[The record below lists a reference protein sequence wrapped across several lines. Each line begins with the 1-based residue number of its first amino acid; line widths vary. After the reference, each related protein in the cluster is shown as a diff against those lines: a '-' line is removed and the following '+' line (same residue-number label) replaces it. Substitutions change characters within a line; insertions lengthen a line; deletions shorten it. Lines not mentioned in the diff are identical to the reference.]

1 MKRILG
7 ILLFFGLTFGQ
18 TYTEG
23 DIVDDF
29 GADICFNG
37 EGYWSWEEQASN
49 KVTFIASFAT
59 WWGPCQSE
67 APAIE
72 DIRQQYI
79 DNQNVVVI
87 TAGMDWGQP
96 YSCSGWAET
105 FGLTIPILDDNS
117 GNNIYG
123 LFGIGYVPHNVVIGG
138 DGTLI
143 FTDSGFNS
151 NIITTMIEE
160 GLSNLVLDM
169 DEDGILDDSDN
180 CLEEYNPNQVDT
192 DSDGLGDACDP
203 CNNLIWTG
211 GDVNA
216 DLTLNIEDILL
227 IVDIVL
233 GESQSLCGSQSADIT
248 QDGVLNVLDVI
259 GLVQLVFGGG
269 QQQAI
274 AMLESILDDDTF
286 NKLIPNLSAYPN
298 PSNGNVVIQGM
309 GLIKIYDMRGKLV
322 FMPYVNNVYTWETK
336 DLPSGIYFIVS
347 NLSKIKVTLLK

>member
-1 MKRILG
+1 
-7 ILLFFGLTFGQ
+7 
-18 TYTEG
+18 
-23 DIVDDF
+23 
-29 GADICFNG
+29 
-37 EGYWSWEEQASN
+37 
-49 KVTFIASFAT
+49 
-59 WWGPCQSE
+59 
-67 APAIE
+67 
-72 DIRQQYI
+72 
-79 DNQNVVVI
+79 
-87 TAGMDWGQP
+87 MDWGQP

-105 FGLTIPILDDNS
+105 FGLSIPILDDNS

-274 AMLESILDDDTF
+274 AFLESILDEDTF
-286 NKLIPNLSAYPN
+286 NKLLPKLHAYPN
-298 PSNGNVVIQGM
+298 PSNGNVSIEGNGRV
-309 GLIKIYDMRGKLV
+309 KIYDMTGKLV
-322 FMPYVNNVYTWETK
+322 LMPYIKNHYIWKTN
-336 DLPSGIYFIVS
+336 DLSSGIYFVVS
-347 NLSKIKVTLLK
+347 EISKIKVTLLK

>member
-1 MKRILG
+1 MKLVK
-7 ILLFFGLTFGQ
+7 LLLYVGLLFGQ
-18 TYTEG
+18 TYVEG
-23 DIVDDF
+23 DYVNDF
-29 GADICFNG
+29 GANICYNG
-37 EGYWSWEEQASN
+37 NGYWSWEEQGFN

-67 APAIE
+67 APIIE
-72 DIRQQYI
+72 SIRNDYA
-79 DNQNVVVI
+79 DNPNVVIV

-259 GLVQLVFGGG
+259 GLVQLVFGVG
-269 QQQAI
+269 QQQAMS
-274 AMLESILDDDTF
+274 MLESILDEETF

-298 PSNGNVVIQGM
+298 PSNGNVVIQVM

>member
-1 MKRILG
+1 MRKIFST
-7 ILLFFGLTFGQ
+7 LLFFGLTFGQ
-18 TYTEG
+18 TYVEG
-23 DIVDDF
+23 DVVGEF

-37 EGYWSWEEQASN
+37 EGYWSWEEQGFN

-67 APAIE
+67 APIIE
-72 DIRQQYI
+72 SIRNDYA
-79 DNQNVVVI
+79 DNPNVVIV

-269 QQQAI
+269 QQQAMS
-274 AMLESILDDDTF
+274 MLESILDEETF

>member
-1 MKRILG
+1 MRKIFST
-7 ILLFFGLTFGQ
+7 LLFLGFTFGQ
-18 TYTEG
+18 TYFEG

-29 GADICFNG
+29 GAEICENG
-37 EGYWSWEEQASN
+37 EGYWSWEEQGFN

-67 APAIE
+67 APIIE
-72 DIRQQYI
+72 SIRNDYA
-79 DNQNVVVI
+79 DNPNVVIV

-269 QQQAI
+269 QQQAMS
-274 AMLESILDDDTF
+274 MLESILDEETF

>member
-1 MKRILG
+1 
-7 ILLFFGLTFGQ
+7 
-18 TYTEG
+18 
-23 DIVDDF
+23 
-29 GADICFNG
+29 
-37 EGYWSWEEQASN
+37 
-49 KVTFIASFAT
+49 
-59 WWGPCQSE
+59 
-67 APAIE
+67 
-72 DIRQQYI
+72 
-79 DNQNVVVI
+79 
-87 TAGMDWGQP
+87 MDWGQP

-298 PSNGNVVIQGM
+298 PSN
-309 GLIKIYDMRGKLV
+309 
-322 FMPYVNNVYTWETK
+322 
-336 DLPSGIYFIVS
+336 
-347 NLSKIKVTLLK
+347 

>member
-1 MKRILG
+1 MRKIFG
-7 ILLFFGLTFGQ
+7 TLLFLGFTFGQ
-18 TYTEG
+18 TYFEG

-29 GADICFNG
+29 GAEICENG
-37 EGYWSWEEQASN
+37 EGYWSWEEQGFN

-67 APAIE
+67 APIIE
-72 DIRQQYI
+72 SIRNDYA
-79 DNQNVVVI
+79 DNPNVVIV

-269 QQQAI
+269 QQQAMS
-274 AMLESILDDDTF
+274 MLESILDEETF

>member
-1 MKRILG
+1 
-7 ILLFFGLTFGQ
+7 
-18 TYTEG
+18 
-23 DIVDDF
+23 
-29 GADICFNG
+29 
-37 EGYWSWEEQASN
+37 
-49 KVTFIASFAT
+49 
-59 WWGPCQSE
+59 
-67 APAIE
+67 
-72 DIRQQYI
+72 
-79 DNQNVVVI
+79 
-87 TAGMDWGQP
+87 MDWGQP

-269 QQQAI
+269 QQQAMS
-274 AMLESILDDDTF
+274 MLESILDEETF
-286 NKLIPNLSAYPN
+286 NKLIPNLSAYQN
-298 PSNGNVVIQGM
+298 PSNVNVVIQGM
-309 GLIKIYDMRGKLV
+309 GLI
-322 FMPYVNNVYTWETK
+322 
-336 DLPSGIYFIVS
+336 
-347 NLSKIKVTLLK
+347 

>member
-1 MKRILG
+1 MRKIFST
-7 ILLFFGLTFGQ
+7 LLFLGFTFGQ
-18 TYTEG
+18 TYFEG

-29 GADICFNG
+29 GAEICENG
-37 EGYWSWEEQASN
+37 EGYWSWEEQGFN

-67 APAIE
+67 APIIE
-72 DIRQQYI
+72 SIRNDYA
-79 DNQNVVVI
+79 DNPNVVIV

-233 GESQSLCGSQSADIT
+233 GESQSLCGS
-248 QDGVLNVLDVI
+248 
-259 GLVQLVFGGG
+259 
-269 QQQAI
+269 
-274 AMLESILDDDTF
+274 
-286 NKLIPNLSAYPN
+286 
-298 PSNGNVVIQGM
+298 
-309 GLIKIYDMRGKLV
+309 
-322 FMPYVNNVYTWETK
+322 
-336 DLPSGIYFIVS
+336 
-347 NLSKIKVTLLK
+347 

>member
-1 MKRILG
+1 MKLLKA
-7 ILLFFGLTFGQ
+7 LLFTSFILGQ

-23 DIVDDF
+23 DVVSDF
-29 GADICFNG
+29 GADICYNG
-37 EGYWSWEEQASN
+37 EGYWSYNEHGVD

-67 APAIE
+67 APQLEAVYQDYLPSGNLEI
-72 DIRQQYI
+72 
-79 DNQNVVVI
+79 V

-96 YSCSGWAET
+96 YSCTSWAET
-105 FGLTIPILDDNS
+105 FGQTFPVLDDNT
-117 GNNIYG
+117 GNDIYA
-123 LFGIGYVPHNVVIGG
+123 LFGIGYVPHNIVIGG
-138 DGTLI
+138 DGTVI
-143 FTDSGFNS
+143 YSQSGHNLNAILS
-151 NIITTMIEE
+151 AIEQGIE
-160 GLSNLVLDM
+160 NLVLDM

-180 CLEEYNPNQVDT
+180 CMEEYNPNQVDT
-192 DSDGLGDACDP
+192 DSDGVGDVCDP

-233 GESQSLCGSQSADIT
+233 GESQNLCGSESADIT